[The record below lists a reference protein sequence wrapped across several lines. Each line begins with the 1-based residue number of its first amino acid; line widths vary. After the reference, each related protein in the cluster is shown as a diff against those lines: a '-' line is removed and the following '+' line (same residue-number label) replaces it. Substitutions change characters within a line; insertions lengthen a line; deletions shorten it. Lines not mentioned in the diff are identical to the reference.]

1 MKKRII
7 WKLVVS
13 AMIIAWSV
21 MSLVPISDIDF
32 AEYLEKEVSA
42 NYSEFQVLL
51 DEAKTVISEDKN
63 VNSVYVAL
71 SQLVAEQKLDLRK
84 FFPHINLR
92 DIKNIERS
100 NEILL
105 KHLLATSRG
114 KIKKGLDLQG
124 GVSFTLQVDE
134 SAIEGRQSYE
144 LQEQLSKAIDIM
156 EKRVNGLGVS
166 EPVIRAVGDSRIE
179 IQIPGLSVRENP
191 QVIDAVKKPAR
202 LEFRLVHRDR
212 TPPATA
218 ESMAGADIPPAGFEK
233 LLMEREDHKTGEI
246 QYIPYYVKRIP
257 EATGEIVARSVPT
270 MDETGGFKIN
280 MQFTDEGS
288 DRFAKITGMIAAE
301 NRRREQETGAAN
313 PGQLAIVLDG
323 ILHSAPTVRD
333 EIRGGG
339 AEISG
344 DFTQREAI
352 ELSNVLNNPLAVELE
367 VAEMYEVGPSLAEDA
382 RDASIRAALLGGSL
396 VMIFMVAY
404 YGLGGIVSVIS
415 VAFNIVILLGVLAS
429 FGATMTLPGVAG
441 VVLTIG
447 MAVDAN
453 ILIFERIREELRAGK
468 NTINALRGGYEKALS
483 TIVDANVTTLITSM
497 ILIWMGSG
505 PIKGFGVTL
514 AVGIGG
520 TLFCSLI
527 VSRLILEV
535 LVEGLKVNRI
545 LGFTLLG
552 NTTFDFMKFR
562 VPAFIVSWS
571 IVLIGFGSLLVS
583 HDRIFGIDFVGGDE
597 LTVEFQEKIAM
608 SDFQSVA
615 QAENAGEVSAVYQTL
630 IGDNKS
636 IIKIQTEIGQGN
648 RYFDALH
655 AAFPDAGLK
664 LIGEN
669 TIGASVSKDIQRQ
682 AVLSVLVALMGILLY
697 VALRFEVGYG
707 VGAVISLV
715 HDLFMT
721 LGVFVFV
728 GGQFTAPMIA
738 AVLMVIGYSI
748 NDTIVIFDRIRE
760 ELGLRPGMSLY
771 DVIKLSINATLGR
784 SILTSFTTFISALAL
799 YIFGAGVI
807 TDFAFIFMTGIITGT
822 FSSIFIASPIFYWW
836 HKGDRK
842 HVEERELL
850 PKYEWQS
857 SSKAAD

>member
-13 AMIIAWSV
+13 AMLIAWSV
-21 MSLVPISDIDF
+21 MSLIPVNDINF
-32 AEYLEKEVSA
+32 AEYLETEVSA

-51 DEAKTVISEDKN
+51 DEARTMISDDKE

-71 SQLVAEQKLDLRK
+71 SKQVTDQKLDLRK

-105 KHLLATSRG
+105 KHLLAKSRG

-134 SAIEGRQSYE
+134 SAIEGKESYE
-144 LQEQLSKAIDIM
+144 LEEQLSKAIEIM
-156 EKRVNGLGVS
+156 EERVNGLGVS

-191 QVIDAVKKPAR
+191 QVIDALKKPAR

-212 TPPATA
+212 APSGIA
-218 ESMAGADIPPAGFEK
+218 ENDIPPAGYEK
-233 LLMEREDHKTGEI
+233 LIMEREDHKTGEV
-246 QYIPYYVKRIP
+246 QYIPYYVKRVP

-288 DRFAKITGMIAAE
+288 DRFAKITRMIEDE
-301 NRRREQETGAAN
+301 NRRREQETGASN

-323 ILHSAPTVRD
+323 ILHSAPTVRE

-404 YGLGGIVSVIS
+404 YGIGGIVAVIS
-415 VAFNIVILLGVLAS
+415 VAINLVILLGVLAS

-468 NTINALRGGYEKALS
+468 STVNALRGGYEKALS

-514 AVGIGG
+514 AIGIGG

-527 VSRLILEV
+527 VSRLVLEV

-552 NTTFDFMKFR
+552 NTVFDFMKFR
-562 VPAFIVSWS
+562 VPAFIVSWC
-571 IVLIGFGSLLVS
+571 IVLIGFGHLIYS
-583 HDRIFGIDFVGGDE
+583 HDHIFGIDFVGGDE
-597 LTVEFQEKIAM
+597 LSVEFSEKIAM
-608 SDFQSVA
+608 SDFQA
-615 QAENAGEVSAVYQTL
+615 IAEAENAGEVSAVYQTL

-636 IIKIQTEIGQGN
+636 IIKIQTEVGQGN

-771 DVIKLSINATLGR
+771 DVIKVSINATLGR

-842 HVEERELL
+842 HVEDRELL

>member
-13 AMIIAWSV
+13 ALIIAWSV
-21 MSLVPISDIDF
+21 MSLVPISDIEF

-51 DEAKTVISEDKN
+51 DEAKTIISEDKN

-71 SQLVAEQKLDLRK
+71 SQLVAEQKIDLRK

-134 SAIEGRQSYE
+134 SAIADKQSYE

-233 LLMEREDHKTGEI
+233 FLMEREDHKTGEI
-246 QYIPYYVKRIP
+246 QYIPYYVKRVP

-280 MQFTDEGS
+280 MTFTDEGS

-352 ELSNVLNNPLAVELE
+352 ELSNVLNNPLAVELA

-415 VAFNIVILLGVLAS
+415 VAINLVILLGVLAS

-552 NTTFDFMKFR
+552 NTAFDFMKFR

-608 SDFQSVA
+608 SDFQTVA

-636 IIKIQTEIGQGN
+636 IIKIQTEVGQGN

-721 LGVFVFV
+721 LGIFVFV

-799 YIFGAGVI
+799 NIFGAGVI

>member
-71 SQLVAEQKLDLRK
+71 SQLVAEQKIDLRK

-134 SAIEGRQSYE
+134 SAISDKQSNE

-218 ESMAGADIPPAGFEK
+218 ESMAGTDIPPAGYEK
-233 LLMEREDHKTGEI
+233 LLMEREDRKTGEV
-246 QYIPYYVKRIP
+246 QYIPYYVKRVP

-288 DRFAKITGMIAAE
+288 DRFARITGMIAAE

-352 ELSNVLNNPLAVELE
+352 ELSNVLNNPLAVELA

-404 YGLGGIVSVIS
+404 YGFGGIVSVIS

-468 NTINALRGGYEKALS
+468 NTVNALRGGYEKALS

-514 AVGIGG
+514 SVGIGG

-552 NTTFDFMKFR
+552 NTAFDFMKFR

-571 IVLIGFGSLLVS
+571 IVLIGFGHLIFS
-583 HDRIFGIDFVGGDE
+583 HDHIFGIDFVGGDE

-608 SDFQSVA
+608 SDFQA
-615 QAENAGEVSAVYQTL
+615 IAEAENAGEVSAVYQTL

-682 AVLSVLVALMGILLY
+682 AFVSVLVALMGILLY

-715 HDLFMT
+715 HDLLMT
-721 LGVFVFV
+721 LGIFVFV

-760 ELGLRPGMSLY
+760 ELGLRPSMSLY

-799 YIFGAGVI
+799 FIFGSGVI

>member
-13 AMIIAWSV
+13 AMLIAWSV
-21 MSLVPISDIDF
+21 MSLIPVNDINF
-32 AEYLEKEVSA
+32 AEYLETEVSA

-51 DEAKTVISEDKN
+51 DEARTMISDDKE

-71 SQLVAEQKLDLRK
+71 SKQVTDQKLDLRK

-105 KHLLATSRG
+105 KHLLAKSRG

-134 SAIEGRQSYE
+134 SAIEGKESYE
-144 LQEQLSKAIDIM
+144 LEEQLSKAIEIM
-156 EKRVNGLGVS
+156 EERVNGLGVS

-191 QVIDAVKKPAR
+191 QVIDALKKPAR

-212 TPPATA
+212 APSGIA
-218 ESMAGADIPPAGFEK
+218 ENDIPPAGYEK
-233 LLMEREDHKTGEI
+233 LIMEREDHKTGEV
-246 QYIPYYVKRIP
+246 QYIPYYVKRVP

-288 DRFAKITGMIAAE
+288 DRFAKITRMIEDE
-301 NRRREQETGAAN
+301 NRRREQETGASN

-323 ILHSAPTVRD
+323 ILHSAPTVRE

-404 YGLGGIVSVIS
+404 YGIGGIVAVIS
-415 VAFNIVILLGVLAS
+415 VAINLVILLGVLAS

-468 NTINALRGGYEKALS
+468 STVNALRGGYEKALS

-514 AVGIGG
+514 AIGIGG

-527 VSRLILEV
+527 VSRLVLEV

-552 NTTFDFMKFR
+552 NTAFDFMKFR

-571 IVLIGFGSLLVS
+571 IVLIGFGHLIYS
-583 HDRIFGIDFVGGDE
+583 HDHIFGIDFVGGDE
-597 LTVEFQEKIAM
+597 LSVEFSEKIAM
-608 SDFQSVA
+608 SDFQA
-615 QAENAGEVSAVYQTL
+615 IAEAENAGEVSAVYQTL

-636 IIKIQTEIGQGN
+636 IIKIQTEVGQGN

-721 LGVFVFV
+721 LGIFVFV

-748 NDTIVIFDRIRE
+748 NDTIVVFDRIRE

-771 DVIKLSINATLGR
+771 DVIKISINATLGR

-822 FSSIFIASPIFYWW
+822 FSSVFIASPIFYWW

>member
-13 AMIIAWSV
+13 AMLIAWSV
-21 MSLVPISDIDF
+21 MSLIPVNDIDF
-32 AEYLEKEVSA
+32 AEYLETEVSA

-51 DEAKTVISEDKN
+51 DEARTMISDDKE

-71 SQLVAEQKLDLRK
+71 SNLVTDQKLDLRK

-124 GVSFTLQVDE
+124 GVSFTLQVDQ
-134 SAIEGRQSYE
+134 SAIEGKESYE
-144 LQEQLSKAIDIM
+144 LEEQLSKAIEIM
-156 EKRVNGLGVS
+156 EERVNGLGVS

-191 QVIDAVKKPAR
+191 QVIDALKKPAR

-212 TPPATA
+212 APSGIA
-218 ESMAGADIPPAGFEK
+218 ENDIPPAGYEK
-233 LLMEREDHKTGEI
+233 LIMEREDHKTGEV
-246 QYIPYYVKRIP
+246 QYIPYYVKRVP

-280 MQFTDEGS
+280 MTFTDEGS
-288 DRFAKITGMIAAE
+288 DRFAKITRMIEDE
-301 NRRREQETGAAN
+301 NRRREQETGASN

-323 ILHSAPTVRD
+323 ILHSAPTVRE

-404 YGLGGIVSVIS
+404 YGIGGIVAVIS
-415 VAFNIVILLGVLAS
+415 VAINLVILLGVLAS

-468 NTINALRGGYEKALS
+468 STINALRGGYEKALS

-514 AVGIGG
+514 AIGIGG

-527 VSRLILEV
+527 VSRLVLEV

-552 NTTFDFMKFR
+552 NTAFDFMKFR

-571 IVLIGFGSLLVS
+571 IVLIGFGHLIYS
-583 HDRIFGIDFVGGDE
+583 HDHIFGIDFVGGDE
-597 LTVEFQEKIAM
+597 LSVEFSEKIAM
-608 SDFQSVA
+608 SDFQA
-615 QAENAGEVSAVYQTL
+615 IAEAENAGEVSAVYQTL

-636 IIKIQTEIGQGN
+636 IIKIQTEVGQGN

-669 TIGASVSKDIQRQ
+669 TIGASVSQDIQRQ

-721 LGVFVFV
+721 LGIFVFV

-748 NDTIVIFDRIRE
+748 NDTIVVFDRIRE